1 MVGSRTAVPRLVRR
15 LAGTVGQLAPRCPC
29 VAHAG
34 ALPVRVAWDALNPTD
49 RASEPREA
57 SSRRRKTIEQFSC
70 HTSQAPGRG
79 HDALRPQ
86 RKVLSSVL
94 DASDEGGAKEI
105 APDHVLMISV
115 DLAAIERSTD
125 REHHKAID
133 EVDDDPR
140 RGTLGLLAA
149 HGGLVPR
156 ACRAGRPEA
165 PDTPTARGCTWR
177 KVRVLHHPKFGV
189 CVWGKV
195 DHEIAT
201 KVLDSRDGSGP
212 LPVDVAKQAGRGV
225 CTIAA

>member
-29 VAHAG
+29 VAHAC

-189 CVWGKV
+189 CVWGNVSKR
-195 DHEIAT
+195 A
-201 KVLDSRDGSGP
+201 
-212 LPVDVAKQAGRGV
+212 QAEPQPQR
-225 CTIAA
+225 

>member
-1 MVGSRTAVPRLVRR
+1 MVGSRSAVPRLVRR

-29 VAHAG
+29 VAHAC
-34 ALPVRVAWDALNPTD
+34 ALPVRVARDALNPTD

-70 HTSQAPGRG
+70 HTSQAPRRG

-149 HGGLVPR
+149 HGGRVPR
-156 ACRAGRPEA
+156 ACREGRPEA
-165 PDTPTARGCTWR
+165 PDTPTAASAFRGRCC
-177 KVRVLHHPKFGV
+177 VSLGPNFLFVFG
-189 CVWGKV
+189 G
-195 DHEIAT
+195 ISAPG
-201 KVLDSRDGSGP
+201 LSQSP
-212 LPVDVAKQAGRGV
+212 AK
-225 CTIAA
+225 

>member
-29 VAHAG
+29 VAHAC

-149 HGGLVPR
+149 HGGRVPR
-156 ACRAGRPEA
+156 VCPAGRPQA
-165 PDTPTARGCTWR
+165 PETAVPPAR
-177 KVRVLHHPKFGV
+177 
-189 CVWGKV
+189 
-195 DHEIAT
+195 
-201 KVLDSRDGSGP
+201 P
-212 LPVDVAKQAGRGV
+212 LPRAQRGSSKRVVLAKSVR
-225 CTIAA
+225 T